1 MTISKRLHANKA
13 KTFLSADIT
22 TGSTSIS
29 VVDGSIF
36 PQPGAGEYFLITLEY
51 GPKTEI
57 VKVTGRAGN
66 TLTGC
71 VRGQEGGAAQVFP
84 TGARVENRVT
94 ADTLSRYEKVVDTL
108 KEIDSIELL
117 DLPVNSNSTTYI
129 CRNGDSSGNP
139 IIAVRQNDSTWR
151 FSTHSTVPVQGS
163 ATTGTKVGLSFSSL
177 IGVLN
182 NMLPGKYI
190 IQFTTGSNKGS
201 CRIITGFTVN
211 SLTWATPLAND
222 CAGGDQF
229 DIYVSDA
236 SVLTDAGSTSNNT
249 LIAALGNRSKLGFL
263 YFMGNF

>member
-22 TGSTSIS
+22 AGVTDIP

-36 PQPGAGEYFLITLEY
+36 PQPGLGEYFLITLEY

-57 VKVTGRAGN
+57 VKVTSRNGN
-66 TLTGC
+66 LLSGC
-71 VRGQEGGAAQVFP
+71 VRGQENGAAQAFS

-94 ADTLSRYEKVVDTL
+94 ADTLSRYEKIVDTL
-108 KEIDSIELL
+108 KEVDSVELL

-129 CRNGDSSGNP
+129 CKNGDSSGNP
-139 IIAVRQNDSTWR
+139 IIAVKQDNNTWR
-151 FSTHSTVPVQGS
+151 FSTHSTIPVTGI
-163 ATTGTKVGLSFSSL
+163 AATGTKLGLNFNSL
-177 IGVLN
+177 IGVLHN
-182 NMLPGKYI
+182 LSLGKYI
-190 IQFTTGSNKGS
+190 LQFTTGNNKGS
-201 CRIITGFTVN
+201 CRVITAFDST
-211 SLTWATPLAND
+211 SISWATPLAND

-236 SVLTDAGSTSNNT
+236 SVLIDAGSTSNNT
-249 LIAALGNRSKLGFL
+249 LIAALGNRSKLGYL

>member
-13 KTFLSADIT
+13 KTFLSADISA
-22 TGSTSIS
+22 GVTSIP

-36 PQPGAGEYFLITLEY
+36 PQPGPGEYFLITLEY
-51 GPKTEI
+51 GTKTEI
-57 VKVTGRAGN
+57 VRVNSRSGN

-71 VRGQEGGAAQVFP
+71 VRGQEGGAAQSFL

-94 ADTLSRYEKVVDTL
+94 SDTLTRYEKVVDTL

-129 CRNGDSSGNP
+129 CKNGDSSGNP
-139 IIAVRQNDSTWR
+139 IIAVRQNDNTWR
-151 FSTHSTVPVQGS
+151 FNTHSTVPVRGAAS
-163 ATTGTKVGLSFSSL
+163 TGTKTGLSFTS
-177 IGVLN
+177 IAGVLHN
-182 NMLPGKYI
+182 LEPGKYI
-190 IQFTTGSNKGS
+190 IQFTTGSNAGS
-201 CRIITGFTVN
+201 CRMLTNFTVN
-211 SLTWATPLAND
+211 SLTWATPLANN

-236 SVLTDAGSTSNNT
+236 SILTDAGSTSNNT